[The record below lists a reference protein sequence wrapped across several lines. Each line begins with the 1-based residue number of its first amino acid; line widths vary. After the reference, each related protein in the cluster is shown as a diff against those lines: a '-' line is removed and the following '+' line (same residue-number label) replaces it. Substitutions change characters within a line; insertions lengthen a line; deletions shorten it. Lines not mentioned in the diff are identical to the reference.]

1 MGLGVRGEG
10 IWGLMGWGEE
20 RRSDRICNSNRVKVS
35 SQCETN
41 VCAYMCFVSL
51 GSAMAWL
58 NSVDAL
64 YISVLCEGYRD
75 WI

>member
-41 VCAYMCFVSL
+41 VCAYMCFVSFSNHMSHIACRCNRVEVVRWR
-51 GSAMAWL
+51 G
-58 NSVDAL
+58 
-64 YISVLCEGYRD
+64 
-75 WI
+75 